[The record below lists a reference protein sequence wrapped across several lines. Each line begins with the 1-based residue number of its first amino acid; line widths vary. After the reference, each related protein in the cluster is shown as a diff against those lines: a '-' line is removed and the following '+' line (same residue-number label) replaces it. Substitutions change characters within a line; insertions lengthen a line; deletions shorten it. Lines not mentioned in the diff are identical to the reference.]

1 MSKKR
6 LYVEELSNIEK
17 SNLKD
22 GWRSGKSSAF
32 RNRCQSILL
41 SNQGYKTEELALIFS
56 VRKRTIYGWIKNWKN
71 HGIMGLIT
79 KPGQGRKP
87 ILCIENETHTKV
99 VENVVKNAAEK
110 GVNMKDEIIEKLD
123 LKKGFSERTLRRFL
137 QKKTILTRDFVDTV
151 KK

>member
-1 MSKKR
+1 M
-6 LYVEELSNIEK
+6 
-17 SNLKD
+17 
-22 GWRSGKSSAF
+22 
-32 RNRCQSILL
+32 
-41 SNQGYKTEELALIFS
+41 
-56 VRKRTIYGWIKNWKN
+56 
-71 HGIMGLIT
+71 
-79 KPGQGRKP
+79 
-87 ILCIENETHTKV
+87 